1 MANRPSP
8 WGNERG
14 KLSHQLDMNGEVL
27 GRRHA
32 RRLCHRFAR
41 VGVETSPARLR
52 AMLAGAPCP
61 ASEEANVRFALI
73 AAELDREARCA
84 KYRQMRRDG
93 ARSLLIAGMT
103 LLALNFL
110 LCAAYALLNLAQQ
123 SSPY

>member
-1 MANRPSP
+1 MTNRSHP

-14 KLSHQLDMNGEVL
+14 RLSHQLDMHGEVL
-27 GRRHA
+27 GRRRA

-41 VGVETSPARLR
+41 VGVETSPDRLR
-52 AMLAGAPCP
+52 AMAAGAPV
-61 ASEEANVRFALI
+61 AANEEADVRFALI
-73 AAELDREARCA
+73 AAEIDREARIA
-84 KYRQMRRDG
+84 KYKQLRREG

-123 SSPY
+123 SAPY

>member
-1 MANRPSP
+1 MTNRPHP

-14 KLSHQLDMNGEVL
+14 RLSHQLDIRGEVL
-27 GRRHA
+27 GRRRA

-41 VGVETSPARLR
+41 VGVETSPDRLR
-52 AMLAGAPCP
+52 AMVAGAPAE
-61 ASEEANVRFALI
+61 ASEEADVRFALI
-73 AAELDREARCA
+73 AGEIDREARTA
-84 KYRQMRRDG
+84 KYRQMRREG

-123 SSPY
+123 SAPY

>member
-1 MANRPSP
+1 MTNRPSP

-14 KLSHQLDMNGEVL
+14 RLSHQLDMHGDVL
-27 GRRHA
+27 GRRRA

-52 AMLAGAPCP
+52 AMLAGAPCA
-61 ASEEANVRFALI
+61 ASEVADVRFALI
-73 AAELDREARCA
+73 ATELDREARTA
-84 KYRQMRRDG
+84 KYRQMRREG

>member
-1 MANRPSP
+1 MTNRPHP

-14 KLSHQLDMNGEVL
+14 RLSYQLDMRGEVL
-27 GRRHA
+27 GRRRA

-41 VGVETSPARLR
+41 VGVETSPDRLR
-52 AMLAGAPCP
+52 AMAAGAPVA
-61 ASEEANVRFALI
+61 ASEEADVRFALI
-73 AAELDREARCA
+73 AAEIDREARTA
-84 KYRQMRRDG
+84 KYRQMRREG

-123 SSPY
+123 SAPY

>member
-1 MANRPSP
+1 MTNRPHP

-14 KLSHQLDMNGEVL
+14 RLSHQLDMRGDVL
-27 GRRHA
+27 GRRRA

-41 VGVETSPARLR
+41 VGVETSPDRLR
-52 AMLAGAPCP
+52 AMAAGAPVA
-61 ASEEANVRFALI
+61 ASEEADVRFALI
-73 AAELDREARCA
+73 AAEIDREARTA
-84 KYRQMRRDG
+84 KYRQMRREG

-123 SSPY
+123 SAPY